1 MKLHVI
7 EEKKPGKVGGV
18 FESEAAAKNAVKSL
32 VSEGAINL
40 QNIELVEPRD
50 ASPERDDALEHKM
63 EPEDKGIARTLAK
76 SHLILGATGLL
87 AGLLAST
94 LLITVGPQLAR
105 ANPLFTFI
113 PLTLIGVFLGLLLA
127 GLISLRPDHDRL
139 INKSRNAAKSGRWS
153 VVVHTANTEE
163 KQRAKNVM
171 KKKSAKSV
179 AETI

>member
-40 QNIELVEPRD
+40 QNIDLVEPRD
-50 ASPERDDALEHKM
+50 RSLENKV
-63 EPEDKGIARTLAK
+63 EPEDKGIALTLTR
-76 SHLILGATGLL
+76 SHLILGAAGLL
-87 AGLLAST
+87 AGLLVST
-94 LLITVGPQLAR
+94 LLVTEGPQTAR
-105 ANPLFTFI
+105 ANPVFAFI
-113 PLTLIGVFLGLLLA
+113 PLTLLGVFLGLLLA
-127 GLISLRPDHDRL
+127 ALISLRPNHNRL
-139 INKSRNAAKSGRWS
+139 INRSRKAEKAGRWS

-171 KKKSAKSV
+171 KKRSAKSV